1 MIGIVG
7 DIVPGRSMRE
17 FRRDCWNHA
26 GTDVA
31 ESVVLAYLTPTCCR
45 VVSFFL
51 DMANFSCIL
60 FPFGIFSF
68 RCFSYLISVFVHRL
82 VYPGHKSIAWEFGV
96 AYEQCRCP
104 LISCNRT
111 MGLDGLKGYILF
123 PSNLVLPFRLTPN
136 SALDAVV
143 SPFTHS
149 TSGPDSLQSN
159 QYLPHRHLQPPADG
173 SRPAVETRLPDSCVT
188 DAD

>member
-1 MIGIVG
+1 MSGISYTY
-7 DIVPGRSMRE
+7 ILP
-17 FRRDCWNHA
+17 RRFLSFPRH
-26 GTDVA
+26 GLSFLYLVLF
-31 ESVVLAYLTPTCCR
+31 SVSSLLA
-45 VVSFFL
+45 FF
-51 DMANFSCIL
+51 F
-60 FPFGIFSF
+60 
-68 RCFSYLISVFVHRL
+68 YLISVFVHRL

>member
-1 MIGIVG
+1 M
-7 DIVPGRSMRE
+7 
-17 FRRDCWNHA
+17 
-26 GTDVA
+26 
-31 ESVVLAYLTPTCCR
+31 LLR
-45 VVSFFL
+45 VVVWHILHLHLAASFPFL
-51 DMANFSCIL
+51 SSTWLIFPVSCSL
-60 FPFGIFSF
+60 FGIFSF
-68 RCFSYLISVFVHRL
+68 GVFFYLISVFVHRL

-96 AYEQCRCP
+96 ACEQCRCP

-173 SRPAVETRLPDSCVT
+173 SRPQLKRVCLILVLPMRTSEVHERKAQPGLEEKVCQILLER
-188 DAD
+188 